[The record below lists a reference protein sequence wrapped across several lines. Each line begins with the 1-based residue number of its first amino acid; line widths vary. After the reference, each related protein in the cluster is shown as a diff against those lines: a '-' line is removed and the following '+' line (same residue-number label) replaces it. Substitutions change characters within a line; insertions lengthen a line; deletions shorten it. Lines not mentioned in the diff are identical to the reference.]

1 MAPVQSLTIDLGSR
15 SYPIFIGERLL
26 RDGGLL
32 ARYLPRG
39 PLLVVTDENV
49 APLYLDP
56 LLESLQPRTAAT
68 LAIPPGEQHKT
79 LQAFGRVID
88 ALVAAGVP
96 RDGGVL
102 ALGGGVVGDIAG
114 FAAASYQRGIAFLQ
128 APTTLLSQV
137 DSAVGG
143 KTGVNHAAGK
153 NLVGAFHQPLAVFC
167 DVGTLHTLPDRELR
181 AGLAEV
187 IKYGL
192 IADEAFLRWLE
203 KDLDLLLRRDPAA
216 LARAIARS
224 CEIKARI
231 VSHDEREAGERALLN
246 FGHTFGHAIE
256 AATKYAQFLHGEAV
270 ALGMW
275 MATEMSARLG
285 WIKAADAERVRR
297 LLQRAGLP
305 AAATSIGA
313 ARGAELMRHDKK
325 VLDGRVRLVLL
336 RALGDAVVTADYDA
350 KAYEETLVQGFGT

>member
-1 MAPVQSLTIDLGSR
+1 VQKLTIDLGAR
-15 SYPIFIGERLL
+15 SYPIFVGEQLL
-26 RDGGLL
+26 RDGELI
-32 ARYLPRG
+32 AAHLPRG
-39 PLLVVTDENV
+39 PLLVVTDETV
-49 APLYLDP
+49 GPLYLETF
-56 LLESLQPRTAAT
+56 LGSLRPRTAAT
-68 LAIPPGEQHKT
+68 LAIPAGEEHKT
-79 LQAFGRVID
+79 LQTFSRVID
-88 ALVAAGVP
+88 ALVAAGVA

-102 ALGGGVVGDIAG
+102 ALGGGVVGDVAG

-153 NLVGAFHQPLAVFC
+153 NLVGAFHQPRAVFC
-167 DVGTLHTLPDRELR
+167 DVTTLHTLPDRELR

-192 IADEAFLRWLE
+192 VADEAFLRWLE
-203 KDLDLLLRRDPAA
+203 QDLDSILARSPAA
-216 LARAIARS
+216 LARVVARS
-224 CEIKARI
+224 CAIKAGI
-231 VSHDEREAGERALLN
+231 VSRDEREGGERALLN

-256 AATKYAQFLHGEAV
+256 AATHYSRYLHGEAV

-285 WIKAADAERVRR
+285 WIRAVDAERVRR
-297 LLQRAGLP
+297 LLHRAGLP
-305 AAATSIGA
+305 AAPTNIGA
-313 ARGAELMRHDKK
+313 RHAAELMRRDKK

-336 RALGDAVVTADYDA
+336 RALGEAVVTADYDA
-350 KAYEETLVQGFGT
+350 AAFKETLAQGFGA